1 MNGIPLLTA
10 SQAAIYLDVCVRS
23 LRTLTARGKVP
34 VYRVGPTGGKTRWS
48 QEDLDKYLLSCRCVG
63 GKR

>member
-1 MNGIPLLTA
+1 MTNPLLTA
-10 SQAAIYLDVCVRS
+10 SQAAIYLGVCVRS

-48 QEDLDKYLLSCRCVG
+48 QEDLDHYLAGCRKIGC
-63 GKR
+63 KK